1 MDRKHIITACAGI
14 LLAGL
19 AVAGFIGWRSEHKKV
34 EDLQARVEEM
44 KKQEMRS
51 AIDRSVSAQME
62 SIANEQ
68 REISDEKRE
77 EALQQTR
84 LANEMRLRSEAERLN
99 ALEAER
105 NAVASEKKA
114 LEASAAAD
122 QQRSVAEEQR
132 KLAEQQQQ
140 LAEHQRIQAEFS
152 KNKAD
157 TLSYIALGRSL
168 GSMSTIQAQAGNNDI
183 ACLLSYASYLYTSRY
198 GGDIYY
204 PAVFQSLMQSSQS
217 KMTWTE
223 HAGAVMNLEY
233 LPGKDNALVSVSN
246 YGEIT
251 LNERQGNRLISTALF
266 KNSKYDFRDVIID
279 SNSGNIYAVSRTGH
293 LVCVPKDKKTVSVL
307 VLDKIE
313 HPMRVHILN
322 DRSLLIV
329 GERALGMVDLK
340 HWSLG
345 ATKQL
350 PFRITYCSRKA
361 TLPLLFDD
369 QGGMHLV
376 KGIDNYDTK
385 PVPVAG
391 KVTAYCESKN
401 THIEAYGMSDGTI
414 WIVGADGKT
423 QELLGHQSR
432 ISKMK
437 LNGRRLYSASYD
449 GTVILWVADKE
460 KVEPMTLLES
470 NNWLMHF
477 NFDSSKSTFWVGDAK
492 GNLTVV
498 NISVPIMIETIRK
511 KLKRNLT
518 TEEWNY
524 FIGENVP
531 YETFVEKRGR
541 RAAQ

>member
-1 MDRKHIITACAGI
+1 MNRKHIITACAGI

-19 AVAGFIGWRSEHKKV
+19 AVAGFTGWRSEHKKV
-34 EDLQARVEEM
+34 EDLQARIKEM

-51 AIDRSVSAQME
+51 AVDRSVSAQME

-84 LANEMRLRSEAERLN
+84 LANEMRQRSETERLN
-99 ALEAER
+99 ALEAEH
-105 NAVASEKKA
+105 NAIASEKKA
-114 LEASAAAD
+114 VEASTVAE

-132 KLAEQQQQ
+132 RLAEEQQQ

-168 GSMSTIQAQAGNNDI
+168 GSMSTIQAKAGNTEI
-183 ACLLSYASYLYTSRY
+183 ANLLSYASYIYTSRY

-204 PAVFQSLMQSSQS
+204 PAVFQSLMLSSQS
-217 KMTWTE
+217 MTTWTE

-233 LPGKDNALVSVSN
+233 LPNTNNAIVSVSN

-251 LNERQGNRLISTALF
+251 LNERLDNRLVSTELF
-266 KNSKYDFRDVIID
+266 RNSKYDFRDVIVD
-279 SNSGNIYAVSRTGH
+279 DNTGNIYAVSRTGH
-293 LVCVPKDKKTVSVL
+293 LVCVPKDNKTVSVL
-307 VLDKIE
+307 ELDDIE
-313 HPMRVHILN
+313 HPMRIHILSE
-322 DRSLLIV
+322 RSLLVV

-340 HWSLG
+340 HWVVS
-345 ATKQL
+345 ATKPL
-350 PFRITYCSRKA
+350 PFRVTYGSKKA
-361 TLPLLFDD
+361 TLPLIFDD
-369 QGGMHLV
+369 RGGMHLV
-376 KGIDNYDTK
+376 RGIDNYDTK
-385 PVPVAG
+385 PVPVTG

-401 THIEAYGMSDGTI
+401 THIEAYGMSDGSI
-414 WIVGADGKT
+414 WLVGADGKS
-423 QELLGHQSR
+423 QKLLGHRSR
-432 ISKMK
+432 ISKMR

-449 GTVILWVADKE
+449 GSVNLWVADKE
-460 KVEPMTLLES
+460 KVEPMTLLQT

-477 NFDSSKSTFWVGDAK
+477 CFDSSKNTFWVGDAK
-492 GNLTVV
+492 GNLSVV

-531 YETFVEKRGR
+531 YESFVEKQGR
-541 RAAQ
+541 RGAQ